1 MKSFHHNVSSDNV
14 PPHQDIRVPTTGSS
28 SISKQFTASLP
39 TTGTVDE
46 KLKPEMAKEL
56 ETVPGAAKYLEHP
69 GRSQALQN
77 ILSTLGYAPP
87 LFDAARDVLATD
99 MLYTNKGGNLCNMA
113 FSVCQRHY
121 DHLMGAQLQKAIV
134 DYNKYNNKDQ
144 RLSIGR
150 VLSDRERSDYETAR
164 ALKRLIV
171 SAIKEKHIE
180 NTKNPV
186 PVVIVD
192 KPNLRLRIGKTLYTL
207 DNAAIKY
214 GISADSI
221 ARERSHY
228 QRNREQ
234 FSRKRPVN

>member
-56 ETVPGAAKYLEHP
+56 ET
-69 GRSQALQN
+69 ALQN